1 MKDEKK
7 LGNTLLHLSLKA
19 SFRILSFLILVLV
32 MLAAFNYW
40 KTTQLKSEYANTINM
55 AGRQR
60 MLSQKAAKEVLFIAA
75 LQNAGEKRKA
85 YEAGLQKTLRLFDR
99 TLQAL
104 IQGGSTT
111 TTLNP
116 DDKEAASQVEMVRPS
131 AANLAQLKKVQG
143 IWQLYQ
149 QSIADV
155 LSEPPG
161 KQRDAL
167 AIKLLDESVVLL
179 KSMNAAVVMVTGES
193 NSKAENVVLAL
204 TWTTVFSLLIGAFVL
219 LFTLWRQF
227 SLNKQVRRISNH
239 LDLMAVGDLNRRLG
253 RDFCGEFQ
261 IFVDRLNSM
270 SNQLLWVLRT
280 VGVQSQTI
288 KGVVSQLMPVK
299 ESLLRDAHT
308 NSQLANDVVLENDRL
323 DAEIHKLND
332 FIYQAKESISAV
344 ADSAGQLATDVRA
357 IAQSADQA
365 SGNVSTMASAAEEM
379 NSNISEVNASLE
391 RVNASVSTVAS
402 AVDELNNSLE
412 HVTHSCESADQM
424 SAAAGQHISEAL
436 EVMHVLASAARE
448 IGNVIKLIN
457 NIAEQTNMLA
467 LNAAIEA
474 AGAGEAG
481 KGFAVVA
488 NEVKDLASQ
497 TADAT
502 KMIATQVSE
511 IQLRTEMASEATQ
524 GVSDIISSLAETNR
538 MITEAVENQA
548 SSVANISASMDAVTM
563 ASGEVTR
570 NAHELAAASQ
580 EVARSALD
588 AANDTT
594 QIAETASVL
603 SDLAD
608 QVNQQIGTAADSSDA
623 VRFGAAEI
631 LTSSVQVQKKMME
644 TMQLLGYLNGDIEYS
659 GFLTEVVAETSKSL
673 DAAERGF
680 NVGEPLFSIENI
692 KAAHLAWIGKLE
704 DVIHGRSRLRSTD
717 VGGARD
723 CELGKWYY
731 GEGKAAFGEMAR
743 FVELGELHLQVHD
756 MAREVIKMVEEGH
769 REEAMAS
776 MSKFDR
782 VRRHLFK
789 LLDQLY
795 LSCGKEGCGTGEEFF
810 PWNDI
815 LLTNVKEVDIQ
826 HKELV
831 RMVNALHQEITSG
844 QGGKQKLRTMVD
856 GLIAYTVN
864 HFKDEEAFMRR
875 NHFPGLQAH
884 LPEHIKFT
892 DAVVELVA
900 QVDKGEAYIDMD
912 LTGLLRDWL
921 VNHIMGTDR
930 KYAEHFAGKK
940 VS

>member
-1 MKDEKK
+1 
-7 LGNTLLHLSLKA
+7 
-19 SFRILSFLILVLV
+19 

-204 TWTTVFSLLIGAFVL
+204 TWTT
-219 LFTLWRQF
+219 
-227 SLNKQVRRISNH
+227 
-239 LDLMAVGDLNRRLG
+239 
-253 RDFCGEFQ
+253 
-261 IFVDRLNSM
+261 
-270 SNQLLWVLRT
+270 
-280 VGVQSQTI
+280 
-288 KGVVSQLMPVK
+288 
-299 ESLLRDAHT
+299 
-308 NSQLANDVVLENDRL
+308 
-323 DAEIHKLND
+323 
-332 FIYQAKESISAV
+332 
-344 ADSAGQLATDVRA
+344 
-357 IAQSADQA
+357 
-365 SGNVSTMASAAEEM
+365 
-379 NSNISEVNASLE
+379 
-391 RVNASVSTVAS
+391 
-402 AVDELNNSLE
+402 
-412 HVTHSCESADQM
+412 
-424 SAAAGQHISEAL
+424 HISEAL

-631 LTSSVQVQKKMME
+631 LTSSVQSE
-644 TMQLLGYLNGDIEYS
+644 R
-659 GFLTEVVAETSKSL
+659 VAE
-673 DAAERGF
+673 F
-680 NVGEPLFSIENI
+680 F
-692 KAAHLAWIGKLE
+692 
-704 DVIHGRSRLRSTD
+704 LRS
-717 VGGARD
+717 GYR
-723 CELGKWYY
+723 E
-731 GEGKAAFGEMAR
+731 
-743 FVELGELHLQVHD
+743 VELHELPPAKWQGYDPARRLQDVSGVHCGYEESGVLEVAMD
-756 MAREVIKMVEEGH
+756 PAEGRLAAGRAEWMLERDLRVEILDRDEARRLEPALSERIIGANFYPDDHQVEPV
-769 REEAMAS
+769 A
-776 MSKFDR
+776 
-782 VRRHLFK
+782 
-789 LLDQLY
+789 
-795 LSCGKEGCGTGEEFF
+795 LS
-810 PWNDI
+810 
-815 LLTNVKEVDIQ
+815 
-826 HKELV
+826 
-831 RMVNALHQEITSG
+831 RALAAAVARLGGQFRSG
-844 QGGKQKLRTMVD
+844 VQ
-856 GLIAYTVN
+856 
-864 HFKDEEAFMRR
+864 
-875 NHFPGLQAH
+875 
-884 LPEHIKFT
+884 
-892 DAVVELVA
+892 
-900 QVDKGEAYIDMD
+900 
-912 LTGLLRDWL
+912 
-921 VNHIMGTDR
+921 
-930 KYAEHFAGKK
+930 
-940 VS
+940 